1 MKGTLPAYG
10 QSFFLSPKR
19 KDGLQLTMMYED
31 SCVYTDFFVD
41 RRFEGYTNV
50 VHGGMIFGVLDVI
63 LWYVIL
69 METKKMAMTRKVE
82 MEFFKPIMCGA
93 HYRARGKFIR
103 IEKKDIH
110 ASAWVEDEH
119 GEVYSRVNAI
129 FREAKEIDMAAILER
144 LDFSTTAPELKEFFL
159 SLAKEGVSPACQ

>member
-144 LDFSTTAPELKEFFL
+144 LDFSITAPELKEFFL

>member
-1 MKGTLPAYG
+1 MKGKLPAYG
-10 QSFFLSPKR
+10 KSFFLSPTR
-19 KDGLQLTMMYED
+19 KDGLQLAMMYED
-31 SCVYTDFFVD
+31 GCVYTDLFVD
-41 RRFEGYTNV
+41 SRFEGYTNV

-93 HYRARGKFIR
+93 HYRAQGKFIKVD
-103 IEKKDIH
+103 KKDIH
-110 ASAWVEDEH
+110 ASAWVEDKN

-129 FREAKEIDMAAILER
+129 FREGKETDMGAILER
-144 LDFSTTAPELKEFFL
+144 LDFSNTAPELKEFFL
-159 SLAKEGVSPACQ
+159 SLAREN

>member
-144 LDFSTTAPELKEFFL
+144 LDFSITAPEVKEFFL

>member
-159 SLAKEGVSPACQ
+159 SLVKEGVSPACQ

>member
-1 MKGTLPAYG
+1 MKGRLPAYG

-31 SCVYTDFFVD
+31 GCVYTDFFVD

-63 LWYVIL
+63 LWYIIL

-82 MEFFKPIMCGA
+82 MEFLKPLMCGV
-93 HYRARGKFIR
+93 HYRAQGKFIK

-110 ASAWVEDEH
+110 ASAWVEDKN
-119 GEVYSRVNAI
+119 GEVYARVKAI
-129 FREAKEIDMAAILER
+129 FREGKETDMAAILER
-144 LDFSTTAPELKEFFL
+144 LDFSTTSPKLKEFFL
-159 SLAKEGVSPACQ
+159 SLAREG

>member
-93 HYRARGKFIR
+93 HYRAQGKFIR
-103 IEKKDIH
+103 TEKKDIH
-110 ASAWVEDEH
+110 ASAWVEDEN
-119 GEVYSRVNAI
+119 GEVYARVNAI
-129 FREAKEIDMAAILER
+129 FREAKETDMAAILER

-159 SLAKEGVSPACQ
+159 SLAKEG

>member
-1 MKGTLPAYG
+1 MKGKLPAYG
-10 QSFFLSPKR
+10 QSFFLSPTR

-63 LWYVIL
+63 LWYIIL

-82 MEFFKPIMCGA
+82 MEFFKPIMCGT
-93 HYRARGKFIR
+93 HYRAQGKFIK
-103 IEKKDIH
+103 IDKKDIH
-110 ASAWVEDEH
+110 ASAWVEDEN
-119 GEVYSRVNAI
+119 GEVYARVNAI
-129 FREAKEIDMAAILER
+129 FREGKETDMVATLER
-144 LDFSTTAPELKEFFL
+144 LDFSATAPELKEFFL
-159 SLAKEGVSPACQ
+159 SLAREG

>member
-19 KDGLQLTMMYED
+19 KDGLQLTMMYENN
-31 SCVYTDFFVD
+31 CVYTDFFVD

-93 HYRARGKFIR
+93 HYRAKGKFIR

-129 FREAKEIDMAAILER
+129 FREAKETDMAAILER

-159 SLAKEGVSPACQ
+159 SLARKD

>member
-1 MKGTLPAYG
+1 MKGKLPTYG
-10 QSFFLSPKR
+10 QSFFLSPTR

-31 SCVYTDFFVD
+31 HRVYTDIFVD

-63 LWYVIL
+63 LWYIIL

-82 MEFFKPIMCGA
+82 MEFFKPVMCNK
-93 HYRARGKFIR
+93 HYKALGKFIK
-103 IEKKDIH
+103 IDKKDIH
-110 ASAWVEDEH
+110 VSAWIEDKE
-119 GEVYSRVNAI
+119 GEIYTRVNAI
-129 FREAKEIDMAAILER
+129 FREGKENDMAAFLER

-159 SLAKEGVSPACQ
+159 SLARED